1 MIIDCERCEVRGL
14 ACGNCAAAAI
24 VSTASDSAITT
35 AIVSQVPGPGP
46 GRPSTARGAAGPG
59 EAAQP
64 GGQPPDLGPAELRA
78 LRALANA
85 GLIAPLRYAPRVARA
100 S

>member
-14 ACGNCAAAAI
+14 ACGNCAVPAI
-24 VSTASDSAITT
+24 VAPSVANASVVTT
-35 AIVSQVPGPGP
+35 AIV
-46 GRPSTARGAAGPG
+46 
-59 EAAQP
+59 
-64 GGQPPDLGPAELRA
+64 GQPPKLGPAEVRA
-78 LRALANA
+78 LRTLANA

>member
-14 ACGNCAAAAI
+14 ACGNCAVPAI
-24 VSTASDSAITT
+24 VAPSLTSPSVVTT
-35 AIVSQVPGPGP
+35 AIAGSVAG
-46 GRPSTARGAAGPG
+46 TAP
-59 EAAQP
+59 E
-64 GGQPPDLGPAELRA
+64 LGPAEERA
-78 LRALANA
+78 LRTLANA